1 MQIPEVIGEVVVDPK
16 LLQPLSL
23 QSMAACPDL
32 FDPDKTCLI
41 HSLVTCKSG
50 GAGSGSGAGGLYLTC
65 FPACIKFDSLRFKE

>member
-16 LLQPLSL
+16 LLHPLSL

-41 HSLVTCKSG
+41 HSLLTCKSG

-65 FPACIKFDSLRFKE
+65 LPESIKLIKMK